1 MHLLPF
7 VALPPF
13 SLQSTRYAVLS
24 PFTVCAVLSP
34 EALCPYASERR
45 KSVSRTRACAQAAAN
60 GLRPTRSSGKRATYS
75 IASYSLHTFA
85 EQGWGTERE
94 GRALWL
100 PTHLT
105 ALCVLST
112 PLHLH
117 TTILCHR

>member
-13 SLQSTRYAVLS
+13 SLQCTRYAVLS

-75 IASYSLHTFA
+75 VILSTYLRRAGVGHR
-85 EQGWGTERE
+85 ERE